1 VSKARTEE
9 EAPRVPLWI
18 VTFTDM
24 TTNLLTF
31 FVLLLSLGQ
40 IRDDSLFDEGQRI
53 SLLFL
58 ESVKAGFG
66 FRVADNFEHDK
77 MKYSVEAPEL
87 PKGVTKDAREE
98 QTRRLFD
105 TLRRS
110 MQTMPSQLKGSRV
123 EFSVANVRFAP
134 GQASLDEAGMQW
146 LSQYGLNVRQNL
158 DPATTM
164 LYVVGVA
171 GSEAAEAQSRRL
183 AAQQSQAVAAY
194 LRQILSAPSAAQS
207 MGATGAGAPWRV
219 FWWGAGP
226 GSSWAGQDSPNAGQS
241 QILIGAMKTGR

>member
-1 VSKARTEE
+1 MRKSRSEE
-9 EAPRVPLWI
+9 GAPTVPLWI

-40 IRDDSLFDEGQRI
+40 IRDDSLFDEGQHI

-66 FRVADNFEHDK
+66 MRAKTDFDYEMVKHRVDK
-77 MKYSVEAPEL
+77 PEQ

-105 TLRRS
+105 TLQRS

-123 EFSVANVRFAP
+123 EFTAANVRFAP
-134 GQASLDEAGMQW
+134 GQAILDEAGRQW
-146 LSQYGLNVRQNL
+146 LSRFCLNVRNNL
-158 DPATTM
+158 DPAATL
-164 LYVVGVA
+164 LYVVAVA
-171 GSEAAEAQSRRL
+171 DDGAAETQSRLL
-183 AAQQSQAVAAY
+183 AAQRSHAVATF
-194 LRQILSAPSAAQS
+194 LRESLGTPAAGPRTSAAGS
-207 MGATGAGAPWRV
+207 APWRV
-219 FWWGAGP
+219 LWWSAGP
-226 GSSWAGQDSPNAGQS
+226 GTSWGGQDPPAPGQS
-241 QILIGAMKTGR
+241 QVLIAAMKTGG